1 MKILGILGSSRS
13 GGNTEILLD
22 IALEK
27 AGSLGIEVSKIYLRE
42 LTIGPCDGCNGCFST
57 GECVVKD
64 DMKQVYEGIRES
76 DGIIWASPVYFWSMS
91 GLTKMAMDRTYA
103 LNFPELQQAG
113 KIGGLILVAGIRGC
127 LSAASPFHMYF
138 NYNHMFAAEVAWGYA
153 GARGDILKD
162 EYAKK
167 MSEEMVLQMH
177 ALYNSNLTYPEEFRH
192 PLHRHVMEKY
202 RDMDSGK
209 RR

>member
-1 MKILGILGSSRS
+1 MKILGILGSARP

-22 IALEK
+22 IALDK
-27 AGSLGIEVSKIYLRE
+27 ARSQGEEASKICLRD

-57 GECVVKD
+57 GECIIDD
-64 DMKQVYEGIRES
+64 DMQQVYEKIRMA
-76 DGIIWASPVYFWSMS
+76 DGIIWASPVYYWSMS

-103 LNFPELQQAG
+103 LNFPNLQQAG

-127 LSAASPFHMYF
+127 MNAANTFHMYF
-138 NYNHMFAAEVAWGYA
+138 TYNHMFAAEFAWGYA
-153 GARGDILKD
+153 GAKGDILKD

-167 MSEEMVLQMH
+167 MTEEMVLQMH
-177 ALYNSNLTYPEEFRH
+177 GLFDANLSYPEEFAH

-202 RDMDSGK
+202 PPQGDNQDK
-209 RR
+209 

>member
-1 MKILGILGSSRS
+1 MKILGILGSSRP

-27 AGSLGIEVSKIYLRE
+27 ARSQDGEASKVILRD
-42 LTIGPCDGCNGCFST
+42 LTIGPCDGCNSCFST
-57 GECVVKD
+57 GECIVDD
-64 DMKQVYEGIRES
+64 DMHQVYEQIRS
-76 DGIIWASPVYFWSMS
+76 ADGIIWASPVYYWSMS

-103 LNFPELQQAG
+103 LNFPTLQQAG
-113 KIGGLILVAGIRGC
+113 KIGGLIFVAGIRGC

-138 NYNHMFAAEVAWGYA
+138 TYNHMFAAEFTWGYA
-153 GARGDILKD
+153 GGKGDILKD
-162 EYAKK
+162 ELAKK

-177 ALYNSNLTYPEEFRH
+177 ALFNAKLTYPQEFCH

-202 RDMDSGK
+202 PRPSDGLC
-209 RR
+209 

>member
-1 MKILGILGSSRS
+1 MKILGILGSSRT

-22 IALEK
+22 IALDK
-27 AGSLGIEVSKIYLRE
+27 ARSQGGEASKICLRD

-57 GECVVKD
+57 GECIVDD
-64 DMKQVYEGIRES
+64 DMQQVYNGIREA
-76 DGIIWASPVYFWSMS
+76 DGIIWASPVYYWSMS

-127 LSAASPFHMYF
+127 LSAANPFHMYF
-138 NYNHMFAAEVAWGYA
+138 TYNHMFAAEFAWGYA
-153 GARGDILKD
+153 GAKGDILKD

-167 MSEEMVLQMH
+167 MSEEMVLQMK
-177 ALYNSNLTYPEEFRH
+177 ALFDSNLIYPKEFRH

-202 RDMDSGK
+202 KNGEMQ
-209 RR
+209 